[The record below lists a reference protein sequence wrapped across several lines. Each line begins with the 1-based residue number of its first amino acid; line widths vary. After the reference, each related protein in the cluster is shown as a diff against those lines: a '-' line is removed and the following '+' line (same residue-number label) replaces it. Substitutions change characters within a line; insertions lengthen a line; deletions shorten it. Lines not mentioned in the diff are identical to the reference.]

1 MKKKTAKAP
10 RPVRSSPGGATYLYA
25 LVQGPRPALE
35 GMPRGLPDAGA
46 PRLLDAGGGL
56 WLVAATVPLAAYDGP
71 EIERRLQDLAWV
83 SSCAVGHEE
92 VVELMGRAV
101 GRGTTVLPMKLFTL
115 FRDDARA
122 LEHVGAARQRLEAVC
137 DRVKGSL
144 EWGVRIGFDA
154 RKASA
159 SPAKSSKKPARGA
172 GTAFLERKKEARDA
186 RLELATRAR
195 ARTDE
200 AHASLAKLA
209 RDARRHA
216 PVPGEPGARLLL
228 DAAYLVP
235 VSKRARFE
243 GAAAKLARELSPEG
257 YDVVL
262 TGPWPPYNF
271 VGEARP

>member
-1 MKKKTAKAP
+1 
-10 RPVRSSPGGATYLYA
+10 
-25 LVQGPRPALE
+25 
-35 GMPRGLPDAGA
+35 
-46 PRLLDAGGGL
+46 
-56 WLVAATVPLAAYDGP
+56 
-71 EIERRLQDLAWV
+71 V

-92 VVELMGRAV
+92 VVERMGRAV

-122 LEHVGAARQRLEAVC
+122 LEHVAAARERLEAVC
-137 DRVKGSL
+137 ERVEGSL

-154 RKASA
+154 RKAGA
-159 SPAKSSKKPARGA
+159 EPGKAKKEPARGA
-172 GTAFLERKKEARDA
+172 GTAFLERKKEARNA

-209 RDARRHA
+209 RDSRRHA

-235 VSKRARFE
+235 VAKRARFE
-243 GAAAKLARELSPEG
+243 GEAAKLARELSPQG